1 MVLVQRFKRHAFD
14 MMKSKQG
21 LSKKDN
27 QLKITKVRT
36 LSSNE
41 EYVSLENDQFYDS
54 PCGSPIG
61 EIQKSPMPKKEA
73 KFVHRNVERK
83 DMTKS

>member
-1 MVLVQRFKRHAFD
+1 MVLGQRFKRHAFD
-14 MMKSKQG
+14 KLKSKQG
-21 LSKKDN
+21 QSNEQD

-73 KFVHRNVERK
+73 KFAHRNVERK